1 MSWRAICRWNRQASF
16 ACACWIA
23 GASRTFSRGSS
34 HTSARTPLRWRQY
47 LNKRRLSNLSW
58 RALIAQLFEAQGL
71 ANAALYWCL
80 TATGGSIVRS
90 LARFSSITRCADS
103 MAAARKWSICLRR
116 AGPRMAVA
124 AGGAKAATS
133 LPRQKQS
140 CCGGARSC
148 GRMRCVTSRAA
159 PDGRIRLPR
168 QLPLVPL
175 LQSMAGN

>member
-90 LARFSSITRCADS
+90 LARFHLSHVVQIPWQLRASGAFVCDVLGREWLRPPAVQ
-103 MAAARKWSICLRR
+103 KLRR
-116 AGPRMAVA
+116 AYPVKSRVA
-124 AGGAKAATS
+124 AEVRARVAGCGASPA
-133 LPRQKQS
+133 
-140 CCGGARSC
+140 
-148 GRMRCVTSRAA
+148 GR
-159 PDGRIRLPR
+159 RL
-168 QLPLVPL
+168 
-175 LQSMAGN
+175 MAEYACLANCP